1 MNRTWRNVCGLYI
14 FFVRNNVRKL
24 KKNNVS
30 NILVFFVSL
39 VVLVCCSAPV
49 TADDTDQNTSPVT
62 ATAKADRTAVSIGD
76 KIRYTIT
83 VNAPKEYDVRFPD
96 FGDNL
101 ADFSIK
107 DFGSSESGIFT
118 RTLSQWYVLDTYE
131 TGTFAIPQVTV
142 QYREKGSEEWHD
154 IVVGEIKVEVR
165 SLLGDTDNNSAVIR
179 DIRGPR
185 GLTGLLYV
193 YIVLAVII
201 VAVVAALVILYI
213 KKRKKADEMIPLPRP
228 AHEIAYEALTALKS
242 RDLTARGKV
251 KEYYF
256 ELSDIVRRY
265 LENRFSL
272 KAPEMTTEEFLSH
285 LRETDR
291 LRPDHKGLLR
301 EFLSSCDLV
310 KFAKYLPGEKEI
322 ESSFESA
329 TRLVDQTKER
339 VGGIDT
345 A

>member
-1 MNRTWRNVCGLYI
+1 M
-14 FFVRNNVRKL
+14 RNNVREL
-24 KKNNVS
+24 KKNRVC
-30 NILVFFVSL
+30 NILVFFVVL
-39 VVLVCCSAPV
+39 VVLAYWNAPV
-49 TADDTDQNTSPVT
+49 TADETDRNTSPVT
-62 ATAKADRTAVSIGD
+62 ATAEADRTTVSIGD

-83 VNAPKEYDVRFPD
+83 VDAPKEYDVRFPD

-107 DFGSSESGIFT
+107 DFGSSESGILSRT
-118 RTLSQWYVLDTYE
+118 RSQWYVLDTYE
-131 TGTFAIPQVTV
+131 TGTFTIPQVTV

-154 IVVGEIKVEVR
+154 IVVDEIKVEVR
-165 SLLGDTDNNSAVIR
+165 SLLGDADNRAVIR

-185 GLTGLLYV
+185 ALTGPLYL

-201 VAVVAALVILYI
+201 VAAVAALVILYI
-213 KKRKKADEMIPLPRP
+213 KKRKKADEMIPPPRP
-228 AHEIAYEALTALKS
+228 AHEIAYEALTALKN
-242 RDLTARGKV
+242 RDLTGSGKV

-285 LRETDR
+285 LRETDQ
-291 LRPDHKGLLR
+291 LRPDHKGFLR

-310 KFAKYLPGEKEI
+310 KFAKYLPGKKEI

-339 VGGIDT
+339 LGGIDT